1 MAGDLSSVLEPG
13 EQTLLAS
20 GLGRTEG
27 PLWHPEGYLTF
38 VDLGGSR
45 LLRWVRIPLNPWLLR
60 FQRQTFVTPR
70 LETSVRWGVWL
81 GRFCCPIRSVDH
93 KYCWKQ

>member
-38 VDLGGSR
+38 VDLGGRRNSGSVKKMLPSERHTTSLGLLNR
-45 LLRWVRIPLNPWLLR
+45 LPW
-60 FQRQTFVTPR
+60 
-70 LETSVRWGVWL
+70 
-81 GRFCCPIRSVDH
+81 
-93 KYCWKQ
+93 